1 MKKHYQGYRLINVD
15 FDFADNA
22 GYIYAFNTMK
32 RPNTYLMKD
41 LKLII
46 VLGLIISVT
55 SCGIYSFTGADTGNA
70 KTFQVNFFQNNA
82 QLIEPGLDIDFT
94 NALQDLVQNQTN
106 LNLVTDNGDL
116 IFEGEITE
124 YRIAPMTATAQNTA
138 AQNRLTMAV
147 NVRYFNS
154 LDEEKDFEQRFT
166 FFFDYPAEVQLSS
179 VKSEAHEV
187 LFERITQDIFNTS
200 LANW

>member
-1 MKKHYQGYRLINVD
+1 
-15 FDFADNA
+15 
-22 GYIYAFNTMK
+22 
-32 RPNTYLMKD
+32 MKD

-106 LNLVTDNGDL
+106 LNLVTNNGDL

>member
-1 MKKHYQGYRLINVD
+1 
-15 FDFADNA
+15 
-22 GYIYAFNTMK
+22 
-32 RPNTYLMKD
+32 MKD

-106 LNLVTDNGDL
+106 LNLVTNNGDL

-187 LFERITQDIFNTS
+187 LFERITQDIFNET
-200 LANW
+200 LAKW